1 MKPILLTLFAA
12 LQICTNSPLW
22 AQDSAAV
29 LKPDALRTYV
39 AAFNG
44 QRPDDTSVDL
54 PSDGSI
60 TAIRNDQAAAWME
73 RNVPL
78 FECSDKDIEETYHFR
93 WWAYRKHIWHTP
105 AGFVVTEFLPKVGWS
120 KLYNTI
126 NCPVGHQLYEGAGFV
141 TPRSSMTTRSFTL
154 ARAAMPGARPN
165 SIHSGSPTPSMP
177 AIWSPVTN
185 HLSRGYSMG

>member
-12 LQICTNSPLW
+12 LQICTKSPLC

-29 LKPDALRTYV
+29 LKPDTLRGYV
-39 AAFNG
+39 ATFNG

-105 AGFVVTEFLPKVGWS
+105 AGFVVTEFLPKVSWS

-126 NCPVGHQLYEGAGFV
+126 NCPVGHQLYEGRWIRDAKVIDDYTQFHFGKGGDAGGE
-141 TPRSSMTTRSFTL
+141 TKQ
-154 ARAAMPGARPN
+154 
-165 SIHSGSPTPSMP
+165 
-177 AIWSPVTN
+177 
-185 HLSRGYSMG
+185 Y

>member
-1 MKPILLTLFAA
+1 MRSYLFIALVTWQTFTLTALLAE
-12 LQICTNSPLW
+12 
-22 AQDSAAV
+22 SAPAI
-29 LKPDALRTYV
+29 LKPDALRSYV
-39 AAFNG
+39 ATFNG

-105 AGFVVTEFLPKVGWS
+105 RRLRRHGVPA
-120 KLYNTI
+120 
-126 NCPVGHQLYEGAGFV
+126 EG
-141 TPRSSMTTRSFTL
+141 RL
-154 ARAAMPGARPN
+154 E
-165 SIHSGSPTPSMP
+165 
-177 AIWSPVTN
+177 
-185 HLSRGYSMG
+185 

>member
-12 LQICTNSPLW
+12 LQICTKSPLW

-105 AGFVVTEFLPKVGWS
+105 VSYTHLTLPTKRIV
-120 KLYNTI
+120 
-126 NCPVGHQLYEGAGFV
+126 
-141 TPRSSMTTRSFTL
+141 
-154 ARAAMPGARPN
+154 
-165 SIHSGSPTPSMP
+165 
-177 AIWSPVTN
+177 
-185 HLSRGYSMG
+185 

>member
-12 LQICTNSPLW
+12 LQICTKSPLW

-60 TAIRNDQAAAWME
+60 TAIRNDQSATYPSSS
-73 RNVPL
+73 VPTKTSKKPTTFAGGL
-78 FECSDKDIEETYHFR
+78 IVSTSGTPPPGSSSRSSCRRSAGVNSTTPSIARSDTNSTK
-93 WWAYRKHIWHTP
+93 
-105 AGFVVTEFLPKVGWS
+105 
-120 KLYNTI
+120 
-126 NCPVGHQLYEGAGFV
+126 GAGFA
-141 TPRSSMTTRSFTL
+141 TRRSSTTILSFTS

-165 SIHSGSPTPSMP
+165 SIPSGSPTPSTP
-177 AIWSPVTN
+177 ATWSPVTSL
-185 HLSRGYSMG
+185 LSRGCSMA